1 MTRRYYNKC
10 EELMEEFQ
18 CTASVQK
25 DGTGPYI
32 LVEVTRTHRRLGGRP
47 DGTGPHILVEVSGE
61 DQATAQERLFAVS
74 NHLKAYRTHERG
86 VEPFEDRYVARLT
99 ARLRSDGSPP
109 TG

>member
-1 MTRRYYNKC
+1 MTRRYSNKC
-10 EELMEEFQ
+10 EELREEFQ

-25 DGTGPYI
+25 DGTGPY
-32 LVEVTRTHRRLGGRP
+32 
-47 DGTGPHILVEVSGE
+47 ILVEVSGE

>member
-25 DGTGPYI
+25 DGTGPY
-32 LVEVTRTHRRLGGRP
+32 
-47 DGTGPHILVEVSGE
+47 ILVEVSGE

>member
-1 MTRRYYNKC
+1 MTRRYFNKC

-25 DGTGPYI
+25 DGTGPY
-32 LVEVTRTHRRLGGRP
+32 
-47 DGTGPHILVEVSGE
+47 ILVEVSGE

-99 ARLRSDGSPP
+99 ARLRSDGAPP

>member
-25 DGTGPYI
+25 DGTGPY
-32 LVEVTRTHRRLGGRP
+32 
-47 DGTGPHILVEVSGE
+47 ILVEVSGE

-86 VEPFEDRYVARLT
+86 VEPFEDRYVARFT

>member
-32 LVEVTRTHRRLGGRP
+32 LVEV
-47 DGTGPHILVEVSGE
+47 SGE
-61 DQATAQERLFAVS
+61 DQATAQEWLFAVS